1 MERSDLMESSVLTF
15 DELHNRNVIVLG
27 GGLAGLSYAYG
38 QIRKGNNSIA
48 VLEKDN
54 IIGGIIKPFNYN
66 GFLFDFGPHIFRSK
80 DENVLTFVK
89 NLLHDNYH
97 HISSN
102 PAIFKY
108 GKFFDNVIP
117 VITYKNI
124 ENLPEKIR
132 ERVKNELNELQNS
145 NKKLNT
151 NNFKECIISQIG
163 ETLYWEFFGEYSKKW
178 WGIEPEKL
186 SSDIAP
192 KNLTI
197 GNEKSYAHITTNF
210 EKPTE
215 EIYPTRGGIFQI
227 AKKLEEGIK
236 ANGGIILT
244 NTNVKKLEYNEDEI
258 TKIIVE
264 NNDGEF
270 EIITKGKMVISTIFL
285 TSLCK
290 MLNIEC
296 NLLNRGDICV
306 FLKLKGNK
314 MFNFSWIYFHD
325 SDIIFSRI
333 HEPLYYSEYNAPK
346 GFTSLCVEIP
356 SFENDNYWQD
366 NYLGDKVIEQ
376 LLDLRIIK
384 PNQEPE
390 ILDVVK
396 YPYAYPVYTID
407 YKENLTKVFH
417 KLKNFKNLK
426 VIGRSGSFSY
436 LNMWEIVRYAIY

>member
-1 MERSDLMESSVLTF
+1 MRESVLVFNT
-15 DELHNRNVIVLG
+15 LNNRNTIVLG

-38 QIRKGNNSIA
+38 QIRRGNNSIA

-66 GFLFDFGPHIFRSK
+66 GFCFDFAPHIFRSK

-89 NLLHDNYH
+89 NLLHNNYH

-108 GKFFDNVIP
+108 GKLFDNVIP

-132 ERVKNELNELQNS
+132 ERVKNELKELQNS

-151 NNFKECIISQIG
+151 NNFKECIVSQIG

-197 GNEKSYAHITTNF
+197 GNKKSYAHITTNF

-227 AKKLEEGIK
+227 AKKLEEGIR
-236 ANGGIILT
+236 AYGGIILT
-244 NTNVKKLEYNEDEI
+244 NANVKKLEYDEDEI

-270 EIITKGKMVISTIFL
+270 EIITKGKMVTSTIFL

-290 MLNIEC
+290 MLNIEY

-325 SDIIFSRI
+325 SDIIFSRV

-366 NYLGDKVIEQ
+366 KYLGDKVIEQ

-384 PNQEPE
+384 PKQEPE

-407 YKENLTKVFH
+407 YKENLAKVFH
-417 KLKNFKNLK
+417 KLKDFKNLK

>member
-1 MERSDLMESSVLTF
+1 
-15 DELHNRNVIVLG
+15 
-27 GGLAGLSYAYG
+27 
-38 QIRKGNNSIA
+38 
-48 VLEKDN
+48 
-54 IIGGIIKPFNYN
+54 
-66 GFLFDFGPHIFRSK
+66 
-80 DENVLTFVK
+80 
-89 NLLHDNYH
+89 
-97 HISSN
+97 
-102 PAIFKY
+102 
-108 GKFFDNVIP
+108 
-117 VITYKNI
+117 
-124 ENLPEKIR
+124 
-132 ERVKNELNELQNS
+132 
-145 NKKLNT
+145 
-151 NNFKECIISQIG
+151 
-163 ETLYWEFFGEYSKKW
+163 
-178 WGIEPEKL
+178 
-186 SSDIAP
+186 
-192 KNLTI
+192 
-197 GNEKSYAHITTNF
+197 
-210 EKPTE
+210 
-215 EIYPTRGGIFQI
+215 
-227 AKKLEEGIK
+227 
-236 ANGGIILT
+236 
-244 NTNVKKLEYNEDEI
+244 LEYDEDEI

-270 EIITKGKMVISTIFL
+270 EIITKGKMVTSTIFL

-290 MLNIEC
+290 MLNIEY

-325 SDIIFSRI
+325 SDIIFSRV

-366 NYLGDKVIEQ
+366 KYLGDKVIEQ

-407 YKENLTKVFH
+407 YKENLAKVFH
-417 KLKNFKNLK
+417 KLKDFKNLK